1 MFIRWSHK
9 MISHI
14 MLSRSALKESSA
26 RVFRWEIFWKER
38 QCLWNI
44 LDMVSRS
51 EWYSCFTFL
60 FKNGR
65 CKSSLSASSWNNAR
79 VEQDDR
85 RWRGKVM
92 HREFLPNLR
101 EKILWETS
109 NNRMIHGGEDKR
121 NGSQNWY
128 WEDFEN
134 VKSTWSK
141 WCKDSVETPKKRH
154 WEVRLKRLV
163 SMKEADAFAMTRW
176 GNCSDGRVNQTQNL
190 EISVVRALWRS
201 NVC

>member
-1 MFIRWSHK
+1 MAEKPYGWWRSFEIIKTRQIVETQADIEKKRKRDFLEMFIRWSHK
-9 MISHI
+9 MISHM
-14 MLSRSALKESSA
+14 MLSRSPLKESSA

-85 RWRGKVM
+85 RWREKVM

-128 WEDFEN
+128 
-134 VKSTWSK
+134 
-141 WCKDSVETPKKRH
+141 
-154 WEVRLKRLV
+154 
-163 SMKEADAFAMTRW
+163 
-176 GNCSDGRVNQTQNL
+176 
-190 EISVVRALWRS
+190 
-201 NVC
+201 